1 MKTDEQE
8 TFVKEGC
15 RKMKKEKIADKLY
28 IVLRLLCILAF
39 VLLFIPALN
48 PARISDLIPKTAS
61 VFTCGTSYSTLTQ
74 NFTRA
79 FSKGWVGTL
88 TMQMVFGGCLCL
100 ILGFVAV
107 GAGGCMSL
115 GTNKLKKIG
124 MIPSILGSVLALAGC
139 FMINWAATDI
149 KGTPKPDKIKPM
161 DPSNLMLYI
170 IICVAM
176 LILSVVIL
184 LLLPKVQKDEKCY
197 IETKYQLF
205 LLLLP
210 FLALCVVFSYL
221 PLLGWRYAFFD
232 YKSGDTLSMDSFVGL
247 KWFTFLFKNEAT
259 RNDLIRVLRN
269 TLAMSGLGL
278 ATSWCSMAFAIF
290 LCEIKNLRFRRLVQ
304 TFTTIPNF
312 ISWVL
317 VYAVAF
323 AIFST
328 DGFVSSL
335 LVNAGVMETGTNFLM
350 DNSHM
355 WIKMLAW
362 GMWKGLGWN
371 AIIYIAAISGIDQ
384 QLYEAASID
393 GAGRFQKMWNI
404 TVPSLIPTFMV
415 LFLMA
420 IANVLSN
427 GMDQYLVFE
436 TPYNTDTITVLDL
449 YVYKLGINGGKVPLA
464 TVVGMFKSF
473 ISVTLLFAA
482 NTFSKKVRGE
492 SII

>member
-1 MKTDEQE
+1 MN
-8 TFVKEGC
+8 
-15 RKMKKEKIADKLY
+15 KEKVADRLY
-28 IVLRLLCILAF
+28 IVLRILCIAALMS
-39 VLLFIPALN
+39 LFIPAIN
-48 PARISDLIPKTAS
+48 PARISGLISKTSS
-61 VFTCGTSYSTLTQ
+61 VFTCGTSYSALTK
-74 NFTRA
+74 NFIRA
-79 FSKGWVGTL
+79 FSRGWVGTL
-88 TMQMVFGGCLCL
+88 TMQMVFGGSLCM
-100 ILGFVAV
+100 IIGFAATA
-107 GAGGCMSL
+107 AGGCMSL
-115 GTNKLKKIG
+115 GSNKLKKLG
-124 MIPSILGSVLALAGC
+124 TIPSVVGAAAALIGC
-139 FMINWAATDI
+139 FMINWAANDI
-149 KGTPKPDKIKPM
+149 QGTPNPDRVEPMKPASIT
-161 DPSNLMLYI
+161 LFI
-170 IICVAM
+170 VIAV
-176 LILSVVIL
+176 LILVISAAIFV
-184 LLLPKVQKDEKCY
+184 LLPKVGKDDKCH

-205 LLLLP
+205 LLFLP
-210 FLALCVVFSYL
+210 FLALCIVFSYL

-232 YKSGDTLSMDSFVGL
+232 YKSGQSLSAENFAGL
-247 KWFTFLFKNEAT
+247 KWFKFLFQNPAT
-259 RNDLIRVLRN
+259 RSDLVRVIRN

-290 LCEIKNLRFRRLVQ
+290 LCEIKNLKFRRIVQ

-335 LVNAGVMETGTNFLM
+335 LINAGVIDTGTNFLM

-355 WIKMLAW
+355 WIKMLLW

-415 LFLMA
+415 LLLMA
-420 IANVLSN
+420 IAGILNN

-436 TPYNTDTITVLDL
+436 TPYNTNTITVLDL
-449 YVYKLGINGGKVPLA
+449 YVYKLGINSGQISLS
-464 TVVGMFKSF
+464 TVVGMFKSV
-473 ISVTLLFAA
+473 ISVILLFGA
-482 NTFSKKVRGE
+482 NKVSKIMRGE

>member
-1 MKTDEQE
+1 
-8 TFVKEGC
+8 
-15 RKMKKEKIADKLY
+15 MKKEKIADKLY
-28 IVLRLLCILAF
+28 IVLRVLCIFAF

-124 MIPSILGSVLALAGC
+124 MIPSILGSILALAGC

-149 KGTPKPDKIKPM
+149 KGTPKPDKINPM
-161 DPSNLMLYI
+161 EPGNLTFYI
-170 IICVAM
+170 IICAVL
-176 LILSVVIL
+176 LILSVIIL

-210 FLALCVVFSYL
+210 FLALCLVFSYL

-232 YKSGDTLSMDSFVGL
+232 YKSGDTLTMDSFVGL

-259 RNDLIRVLRN
+259 RTDLIRVLRN

-290 LCEIKNLRFRRLVQ
+290 LCEIKSIRFRRLVQ

-335 LVNAGVMETGTNFLM
+335 LINAGAIETGTNFLM

-436 TPYNTDTITVLDL
+436 TPYNTNTITVLDL

-464 TVVGMFKSF
+464 TVVGMFKSV
-473 ISVTLLFAA
+473 ISVTLLFGA
-482 NTFSKKVRGE
+482 NAFSKKVRGE

>member
-1 MKTDEQE
+1 
-8 TFVKEGC
+8 
-15 RKMKKEKIADKLY
+15 MKKEKIADKLY
-28 IVLRLLCILAF
+28 IVLRILCIASLIL
-39 VLLFIPALN
+39 VFIPALN
-48 PARISDLIPKTAS
+48 PARISELIPKTAS
-61 VFTCGTSYSTLTQ
+61 VFTCGTSYGTLTQ

-88 TMQMVFGGCLCL
+88 TMQMTFAGCLCIL
-100 ILGFVAV
+100 LGFAATA
-107 GAGGCMSL
+107 AGGCMSL

-124 MIPSILGSVLALAGC
+124 MLPLIGGSALALAGC

-149 KGTPKPDKIKPM
+149 QGTPKPDKIKPLEA
-161 DPSNLMLYI
+161 NGLMIYI
-170 IICVAM
+170 AISVLMIALSLIIFF
-176 LILSVVIL
+176 
-184 LLLPKVQKDEKCY
+184 LLPKVKKEEKCY

-205 LLLLP
+205 LLFLP
-210 FLALCVVFSYL
+210 FMALCFVFSYL

-232 YKSGDTLSMDSFVGL
+232 YKSGESLSMDNFVGF
-247 KWFTFLFKNEAT
+247 KWFLFLFQNEAT
-259 RNDLIRVLRN
+259 RSDLLRVLKN

-290 LCEIKNLRFRRLVQ
+290 LCEIKNLKFRRIVQ

-328 DGFVSSL
+328 DGFVSSM
-335 LVNAGVMETGTNFLM
+335 LVNAGLMETGTNFLM
-350 DNSHM
+350 SNSHM
-355 WIKMLAW
+355 WLKMLAW

-384 QLYEAASID
+384 GLYEAASID
-393 GAGRFQKMWNI
+393 GAGRFQKMWHI

-420 IANVLSN
+420 IAGILNN

-436 TPYNTDTITVLDL
+436 NAYNTDTITVLDL

-464 TVVGMFKSF
+464 TVIGMFKS
-473 ISVTLLFAA
+473 IVSVILLFGA
-482 NTFSKKVRGE
+482 NKVSKLIRGE

>member
-1 MKTDEQE
+1 
-8 TFVKEGC
+8 
-15 RKMKKEKIADKLY
+15 MKKEKLADILY
-28 IVLRLLCILAF
+28 IVLRVLCILSL
-39 VLLFIPALN
+39 VLLFIPAFN
-48 PARISDLIPKTAS
+48 PARISGLIPKTAS
-61 VFTCGTSYSTLTQ
+61 IFTCGTSYSTLTQ

-88 TMQMVFGGCLCL
+88 TLQMVFAGCLCL
-100 ILGFVAV
+100 IVGFVAV

-115 GTNKLKKIG
+115 GTNRLKKLG
-124 MIPSILGSVLALAGC
+124 MIPSIAGSVLALAGC
-139 FMINWAATDI
+139 FMVNWAATDI
-149 KGTPKPDKIKPM
+149 QGTSNPGKVEPLE
-161 DPSNLMLYI
+161 PSGLTFYIVLCIVML
-170 IICVAM
+170 V
-176 LILSVVIL
+176 LSLVIL
-184 LLLPKVQKDEKCY
+184 FLLPKVEKGEKCY

-232 YKSGDTLSMDSFVGL
+232 YKSGETLSMDNFVGL
-247 KWFTFLFKNEAT
+247 KWFKFLFQNAAT
-259 RNDLIRVLRN
+259 RSDLVRVLRN

-290 LCEIKNLRFRRLVQ
+290 LCEIKNLKFRRFVQ
-304 TFTTIPNF
+304 TCTTIPNF

-335 LVNAGVMETGTNFLM
+335 LVNAGALETGTNFLM

-355 WIKMLAW
+355 WLKMLAW

-371 AIIYIAAISGIDQ
+371 AIIYISAISGIDQ

-393 GAGRFQKMWNI
+393 GAGRFQKIWNI
-404 TVPSLIPTFMV
+404 TIPSLMPTFMV
-415 LFLMA
+415 LLLMA
-420 IANVLSN
+420 IANILSN

-464 TVVGMFKSF
+464 TVVGMFKSI
-473 ISVTLLFAA
+473 ISVVLLFGA
-482 NTFSKKVRGE
+482 NKVSKMTRGE

>member
-1 MKTDEQE
+1 MN
-8 TFVKEGC
+8 
-15 RKMKKEKIADKLY
+15 KEKIADKLY
-28 IVLRLLCILAF
+28 IVFRILCIAALIVLFVPAF
-39 VLLFIPALN
+39 N
-48 PARISDLIPKTAS
+48 PARISDLVPKTSS
-61 VFTCGTSYSTLTQ
+61 VFTCGTSYGTLTQ
-74 NFTRA
+74 NFLRA
-79 FSKGWVGTL
+79 FNRGWVGTL
-88 TMQMVFGGCLCL
+88 TMQMVFAGCLCM
-100 ILGFVAV
+100 IIGFVATA
-107 GAGGCMSL
+107 AGGCMSL
-115 GTNKLKKIG
+115 GTNKLRKLGALPSVIG
-124 MIPSILGSVLALAGC
+124 AAVALAGC
-139 FMINWAATDI
+139 FMINWAANDI
-149 KGTPKPDKIKPM
+149 QGTPNPDRVVPLKPAM
-161 DPSNLMLYI
+161 LSLYI
-170 IICVAM
+170 IISV
-176 LILSVVIL
+176 LILVLSVVIF
-184 LLLPKVQKDEKCY
+184 LLLPKVEKEEKCHM
-197 IETKYQLF
+197 ETKYQLF
-205 LLLLP
+205 LLFLP
-210 FLALCVVFSYL
+210 FLALCMVFSYL

-232 YKSGDTLSMDSFVGL
+232 YKSGETLSMSNFVGF
-247 KWFTFLFKNEAT
+247 KWFMFLFQNEAT
-259 RNDLIRVLRN
+259 RADLVRVLRN

-290 LCEIKNLRFRRLVQ
+290 LCEIKNLKFRRLVQ

-335 LVNAGVMETGTNFLM
+335 LINAGVLENGTNFLM

-415 LFLMA
+415 LLLMA
-420 IANVLSN
+420 IAGILSN

-436 TPYNTDTITVLDL
+436 TPYNTNTITVLDL
-449 YVYKLGINGGKVPLA
+449 YVYKLGINGGRVPLA
-464 TVVGMFKSF
+464 TVVGMFKSVV
-473 ISVTLLFAA
+473 SVALLFGA
-482 NTFSKKVRGE
+482 NKISKTIRGE

>member
-1 MKTDEQE
+1 
-8 TFVKEGC
+8 
-15 RKMKKEKIADKLY
+15 MKKEQIADKLY
-28 IVLRLLCILAF
+28 IVLRVLCIVAF
-39 VLLFIPALN
+39 ILLFIPALN
-48 PARISDLIPKTAS
+48 PARISELIPKTAS
-61 VFTCGTSYSTLTQ
+61 VFTCGTSYSVLTQ
-74 NFTRA
+74 NFARA
-79 FSKGWVGTL
+79 LNKGWVGTL
-88 TMQMVFGGCLCL
+88 TLQMVFGGCLCI

-115 GTNKLKKIG
+115 GTNKLKKFG
-124 MIPSILGSVLALAGC
+124 LIPSIAGSVLAFAGC
-139 FMINWAATDI
+139 MMINWAATDI
-149 KGTPKPDKIKPM
+149 KGTPKPDRITPLE
-161 DPSNLMLYI
+161 PANLTFYI
-170 IICVAM
+170 VLCAAM
-176 LILSVVIL
+176 LVLSVVIFL
-184 LLLPKVQKDEKCY
+184 FLPKTGKEEKCY

-210 FLALCVVFSYL
+210 FLALCIVFSYL

-232 YKSGDTLSMDSFVGL
+232 YKAGDTLSRENFAGF
-247 KWFTFLFKNEAT
+247 KWFAFLFQNEAT
-259 RNDLIRVLRN
+259 RTDLVRVIRN

-278 ATSWCSMAFAIF
+278 ATSWCSMAFAIL
-290 LCEIKNLRFRRLVQ
+290 LCEVKNLKFRRLVQ

-335 LVNAGVMETGTNFLM
+335 LINAGVIETGTNYLM

-355 WIKMLAW
+355 WLKMLAW

-415 LFLMA
+415 LLLMA
-420 IANVLSN
+420 IAGILNN

-449 YVYKLGINGGKVPLA
+449 YVYKLGINSGRVPLA
-464 TVVGMFKSF
+464 TVVGMFKSV
-473 ISVTLLFAA
+473 ISVVLLFGA
-482 NTFSKKVRGE
+482 NKISQLVRGE

>member
-1 MKTDEQE
+1 MIVTNQI
-8 TFVKEGC
+8 KEGS
-15 RKMKKEKIADKLY
+15 RDMSKEKIADKLY
-28 IVLRLLCILAF
+28 IVLRISYILAF

-48 PARISDLIPKTAS
+48 PGRISELIPQTAS
-61 VFTCGTSYSTLTQ
+61 VFTCGTSYSALTE
-74 NFTRA
+74 NFARA
-79 FSKGWVGTL
+79 FNRGWVGTL
-88 TMQMVFGGCLCL
+88 TLQMVFAGCLCI
-100 ILGFVAV
+100 ILGFVVA

-115 GTNKLKKIG
+115 GTTKLKKIG
-124 MIPSILGSVLALAGC
+124 MIPSMIGAVLAFAGC
-139 FMINWAATDI
+139 MMVNWAATDI
-149 KGTPKPDKIKPM
+149 KGTPKPDRIVPM
-161 DPSNLMLYI
+161 EPKNLSFYIALCVVML
-170 IICVAM
+170 V
-176 LILSVVIL
+176 LSIVIL
-184 LLLPKVQKDEKCY
+184 LCLPKVEKNEKCY

-210 FLALCVVFSYL
+210 FLALCIVFAYL

-232 YKSGDTLSMDSFVGL
+232 YKSGNTLSMENFVGL
-247 KWFTFLFKNEAT
+247 KWFAFLFQNEAT
-259 RNDLIRVLRN
+259 RSDLVRVLRN

-278 ATSWCSMAFAIF
+278 ATSWCSMAFAIM
-290 LCEIKNLRFRRLVQ
+290 LCEIKNLKFRRFVQ

-335 LVNAGVMETGTNFLM
+335 LINAGVMEGGTNFLM

-393 GAGRFQKMWNI
+393 GAGRFQRMWNI

-415 LFLMA
+415 LLIMA
-420 IANVLSN
+420 IAGILSN

-449 YVYKLGINGGKVPLA
+449 YV
-464 TVVGMFKSF
+464 
-473 ISVTLLFAA
+473 
-482 NTFSKKVRGE
+482 
-492 SII
+492 

>member
-1 MKTDEQE
+1 MIVTNQI
-8 TFVKEGC
+8 KEGS
-15 RKMKKEKIADKLY
+15 RDMSKEKITDKLY
-28 IVLRLLCILAF
+28 IVLRIFYILAF

-48 PARISDLIPKTAS
+48 PARISELIPQTAS
-61 VFTCGTSYSTLTQ
+61 VFTCGTSYSALTQ
-74 NFTRA
+74 NFARA
-79 FSKGWVGTL
+79 FSRGWVGTL
-88 TMQMVFGGCLCL
+88 TLQMVFGGCLCI
-100 ILGFVAV
+100 ILGFVAA

-115 GTNKLKKIG
+115 GTTKLKKIG
-124 MIPSILGSVLALAGC
+124 MIPSIMGAALAFAGC
-139 FMINWAATDI
+139 MMVNWAAADI
-149 KGTPKPDKIKPM
+149 KGTPKPDRIVPM
-161 DPSNLMLYI
+161 DPKNLTFYI
-170 IICVAM
+170 VLCVAM
-176 LILSVVIL
+176 IVLSVVIL
-184 LLLPKVQKDEKCY
+184 LCLPKVEKDEKCY

-210 FLALCVVFSYL
+210 FLALCIVFSYL

-232 YKSGDTLSMDSFVGL
+232 YKSGDTLTMDSFVGF
-247 KWFTFLFKNEAT
+247 KWFAFLFQNEAT
-259 RNDLIRVLRN
+259 RSDLVRVLRN

-278 ATSWCSMAFAIF
+278 ATSWCSMAFAIL
-290 LCEIKNLRFRRLVQ
+290 LCEIKNLKFRRFVQ

-335 LVNAGVMETGTNFLM
+335 MVNAGMMETGTNFLM
-350 DNSHM
+350 GNSPL

-404 TVPSLIPTFMV
+404 TVPSLVPTFMV
-415 LFLMA
+415 LLIMS
-420 IANVLSN
+420 IAGILSN

-436 TPYNTDTITVLDL
+436 TPYNTNTITVLDL
-449 YVYKLGINGGKVPLA
+449 YVYKLGINGGRVPLA
-464 TVVGMFKSF
+464 TVVGMFKSVV
-473 ISVTLLFAA
+473 SVVLLFGA
-482 NTFSKKVRGE
+482 NKISKAVRGE
-492 SII
+492 SIM